1 MTNSP
6 QLVSKRI
13 DAPDSLDEIN
23 TLYYQRGWTDGLPII
38 PPTEERVAQMLTGT
52 TGKPQDIIGEV
63 PPQWAEATVEK
74 VAINAVMAGC
84 LPEYMPVILT
94 ALKAMLEPKFNLY
107 AIQATT
113 HPVAPL
119 IIVNGPIRKE
129 LGLNSGYNVFGQ
141 GNRANATIGRAIRLI
156 LINVGGGIPGKLDR
170 ATMGQPSKYS
180 FCIAEN
186 EERNPWQPLH
196 VERGFD
202 SLMSTVTVCSVENP
216 LNINDHEG
224 IDAEALLTT
233 FAGTIAVQGSN
244 NVLYQDFLQQSGEP
258 LVVIGPE
265 HASTIANSGF
275 SKQDV
280 KHFLFEK
287 ARIPKHQFS
296 LKHQEALFSAF
307 ADDALIPV
315 TRAENGIVIIVAG
328 GAGKHSM
335 FLPTFALGSASV
347 TKQIQP

>member
-1 MTNSP
+1 MTDSP

-13 DAPDSLDEIN
+13 DAPDSLEEIDA
-23 TLYYQRGWTDGLPII
+23 LYYQRGWTDGLPII

-52 TGKPQDIIGEV
+52 TRKAQDVIGEV
-63 PPQWAEATVEK
+63 PPQWAEATAEK

-94 ALKAMLEPKFNLY
+94 ALGAMLEEKVNLY
-107 AIQATT
+107 GLQATT

-129 LGLNSGYNVFGQ
+129 LGLNSGYNAFGQ

-156 LINVGGGIPGKLDR
+156 LINVGGGVPGKLDR

-202 SLMSTVTVCSVENP
+202 PSASTVTVCGVESP
-216 LNINDHEG
+216 WNINDHSG
-224 IDAEALLTT
+224 IDAQGVLTT
-233 FAGTIAVQGSN
+233 IAGTMVAQGTN
-244 NVLYQDFLQQSGEP
+244 NILYQWGEP
-258 LVVIGPE
+258 MVAIGPE
-265 HASTIANSGF
+265 HASTIASSGF

-287 ARIPKHQFS
+287 ARIPKRQFS
-296 LKHQEALFSAF
+296 LQHQQERFPKF
-307 ADDALIPV
+307 ADDALIP
-315 TRAENGIVIIVAG
+315 AAPEENAIIVIVAG

-335 FLPTFALGSASV
+335 FLPTFGETFSV
-347 TKQIQP
+347 TKEIQP